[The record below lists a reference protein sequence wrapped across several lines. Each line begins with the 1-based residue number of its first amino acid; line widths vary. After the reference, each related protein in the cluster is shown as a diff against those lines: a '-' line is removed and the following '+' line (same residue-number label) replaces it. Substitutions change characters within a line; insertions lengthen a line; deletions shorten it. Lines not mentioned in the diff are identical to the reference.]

1 MSLISV
7 GRTSRQHREPAN
19 HAPGNVHTSIMYV
32 IASFGSL
39 ITTIMDPAEPT
50 LPFDVI
56 SEVIDQMDSD
66 TDGLTLRTLSTT
78 CRALLKPSQRKLF
91 NSLKILVTEP
101 YNDAQQPR
109 YFALNDLFNTSPP
122 LAAYIRR
129 LNVAFAVPFPA
140 TVPILVSILER
151 LGSTTSLR
159 IDNGVWPAEHTKQ
172 VPPWR
177 NCLNAVLRYPSL
189 RRLDLENC
197 SLLPSTVWQLP
208 VLTSIDLAGWRI
220 EEPGINYARHSLRRR
235 LAMTWDMSPDP
246 RSTLRSFLKISPR
259 LIHLRVTQ
267 NSRMYFLILYKIS
280 NGGLTTII

>member
-189 RRLDLENC
+189 RRLELQGYGE
-197 SLLPSTVWQLP
+197 LPALFLQLP
-208 VLTSIDLAGWRI
+208 ALTTVNLGAWRI
-220 EEPGINYARHSLRRR
+220 EGVGVDDPRPNLTKHLDMCWFTEEVSPGILR
-235 LAMTWDMSPDP
+235 TF
-246 RSTLRSFLKISPR
+246 LRISP
-259 LIHLRVTQ
+259 LLTHLTVTR
-267 NSRMYFLILYKIS
+267 SKPSSFV
-280 NGGLTTII
+280 